1 MSLFRRHFIL
11 ITSCLFLALLAGS
24 WGLYLR
30 TQALLSNQLAHLAV
44 QSLPSDG
51 PTPTLT
57 IQKTSARGWPFGA
70 WRRLYGV
77 SFHTHLNGADIVG
90 ATPMLRLGGNWL
102 DWAHSL
108 TTRTELPLQLPD
120 STILRMVR
128 NGESLTL
135 RLRKAKLRISKE
147 TLPCPPDARC
157 HDHGTLPLYWAHF
170 RIAELE
176 LASSRLSHSLMLN
189 HPAGTI
195 RFAPQSLSQPD
206 PALQNRP
213 LLSAAITARE
223 LTYPSSFLQNFRV
236 EQVHAAFALLP
247 GTGTTPLRLPP
258 ETDHATS
265 SWPDIPLQLRL
276 HELSAT
282 IHPVAPGKQNTP
294 PPHLSL
300 GGKLYVPAFSGIL
313 SVSLTN
319 WQEPLHDLLQS
330 SWIQRNV
337 PIAMQGLLNDMMT
350 SPRMLSLS
358 SHPLTVSI
366 PLDHGVPPGL
376 SSDHFDHLQTLYSH
390 FRQLAPHPQ

>member
-1 MSLFRRHFIL
+1 MSLPSRRFIL
-11 ITSCLFLALLAGS
+11 IISCLFIAFLAGS

-51 PTPTLT
+51 PTPTLA
-57 IQKTSARGWPFGA
+57 IRETSARGWPFGA

-90 ATPMLRLGGNWL
+90 ATPILRLGGNWL

-128 NGESLTL
+128 NDESLTL

-147 TLPCPPDARC
+147 GLPCPPDAKC

-170 RIAELE
+170 HIAILE
-176 LASSRLSHSLMLN
+176 LTSSRLSHSLMLD

-206 PALQNRP
+206 PVLRNRP

-223 LTYPSSFLQNFRV
+223 LTYPSSFLQDFRV
-236 EQVHAAFALLP
+236 EQIHAAFALLP
-247 GTGTTPLRLPP
+247 GNDTPVLRLQP
-258 ETDHATS
+258 ETSHSAST
-265 SWPDIPLQLRL
+265 WPDIPLRLRI

-282 IHPVAPGKQNTP
+282 IHPVAPGERDTP

-300 GGKLYVPAFSGIL
+300 GGELHVPTFSGVL

-330 SWIQRNV
+330 SWVQHNV
-337 PIAMQGLLNDMMT
+337 PVTMQGLLNDMMT
-350 SPRMLSLS
+350 SPRMQSLS

-366 PLDHGVPPGL
+366 PLDHGIPPGL
-376 SSDHFDHLQTLYSH
+376 SSNHLQTLYSH
-390 FRQLAPHPQ
+390 FRQLAPHP

>member
-1 MSLFRRHFIL
+1 MSLPRRHVIL
-11 ITSCLFLALLAGS
+11 TVISLCLVLLAGS

-30 TQALLSNQLAHLAV
+30 TQAVLSNQLAHLAV

-57 IQKTSARGWPFGA
+57 IQKTRARGWPFGA
-70 WRRLYGV
+70 WRQLYGV

-90 ATPMLRLGGNWL
+90 ATPTLLLGGNWL
-102 DWAHSL
+102 DWAHAL
-108 TTRTELPLQLPD
+108 TTRTELPLQLPE

-135 RLRKAKLRISKE
+135 RLRKAKLRISKDSI
-147 TLPCPPDARC
+147 PCPPEARC
-157 HDHGTLPLYWAHF
+157 HDHDTLPLYWAHF
-170 RIAELE
+170 HMANLE
-176 LASSRLSHSLMLN
+176 LASSQLSHSLILR

-195 RFAPQSLSQPD
+195 RFAPQSLTHPD
-206 PALQNRP
+206 PALQNRT
-213 LLSAAITARE
+213 LLSASITARE
-223 LTYPSSFLQNFRV
+223 LIYPSTLLQDFRV
-236 EQVHAAFALLP
+236 EQVHSAFALLP
-247 GTGTTPLRLPP
+247 SNGPLPVEL
-258 ETDHATS
+258 HAAHRPS
-265 SWPDIPLQLRL
+265 VSPWPDIPLRLRI

-282 IHPVAPGKQNTP
+282 IHPRTRTEMETP

-300 GGKLYVPAFSGIL
+300 GGELYVPAFSGVI

-330 SWIQRNV
+330 NWVQHNV
-337 PIAMQGLLNDMMT
+337 PTGMQGLLNEMMT
-350 SPRMLSLS
+350 SPRMTSLT

-376 SSDHFDHLQTLYSH
+376 SPEHVQTLYDR
-390 FRQLAPHPQ
+390 FRQLVPHQQ